1 MPKLFVDFFFVMM
14 QDCSDRK
21 QMSVMCDGWC
31 DEAMSRTVLF
41 ASLVSFSSRFSHSE
55 MWPGTGREQ
64 SALRCAHLL
73 TAHMALG
80 SLKIKF

>member
-21 QMSVMCDGWC
+21 QLSVMCDGWC

-55 MWPGTGREQ
+55 M
-64 SALRCAHLL
+64 
-73 TAHMALG
+73 
-80 SLKIKF
+80 